1 MASTEQ
7 ERYILHLNHALAME
21 SALIDHLERRSHE
34 VTMQEVRT
42 RILQH
47 RDETVRHRDTV
58 REIIESL
65 GGEPTSTKANIQS
78 PVTPGMLG
86 KVLTA
91 LESEKEDRMLLE
103 SMADY
108 SVENYE
114 AGLYQALAQIAHNL
128 GFEGHVSRFNSIRQ
142 QEVSMAEFI
151 SQATPQAINM
161 AFPSERKAA

>member
-34 VTMQEVRT
+34 VSVQEVRQ

-65 GGEPTSTKANIQS
+65 GGEPTSTKANVQS

-103 SMADY
+103 SLADFA
-108 SVENYE
+108 VEHYE
-114 AGLYQALAQIAHNL
+114 AGVYQALAQIARNL
-128 GFEGHVSRFNSIRQ
+128 GFEGHISRFDSIRQ
-142 QEVSMAEFI
+142 QEESMAEFI
-151 SQATPQAINM
+151 GQATPQAIHT
-161 AFPSERKAA
+161 AFPPERKAA

>member
-21 SALIDHLERRSHE
+21 SALIDHLERRAQE
-34 VTMQEVRT
+34 TPMQEVRQ

-47 RDETVRHRDTV
+47 RDETVQHRDTV

-65 GGEPTSTKANIQS
+65 SGEPTSTKANIQP

-91 LESEKEDRMLLE
+91 LESEKEDRLLLE
-103 SMADY
+103 TLADY
-108 SVENYE
+108 SVEHYE
-114 AGLYQALAQIAHNL
+114 SGVYQSLAQIARNL
-128 GFEGHVSRFNSIRQ
+128 GFSSHASRFDGIRQ
-142 QEVSMAEFI
+142 QEENMAAFI
-151 SQATPQAINM
+151 SKATPQAINM
-161 AFPSERKAA
+161 SFPPERKAA